1 MKRIYTLFI
10 IMACFVLSMSAQ
22 NIAGGEIKI
31 AKQSVSISDNNMILV
46 GMDITLPAEMK
57 IPSDLML
64 KLTPVLFNEEENANK
79 TLPSVVVYG
88 RRRAIINEREGN
100 VPKGAFEV
108 MRREDKKE
116 QTINYTARIP
126 FEVWMHESQLE
137 LLAYL
142 YGCTNCLQQ
151 EERAMVMPVHLVR
164 YVIQPYIA
172 FVTPEVEVVKA
183 RAEEGRAYLDFPVNQ
198 IKIYPE
204 YRNNPEELKKI
215 ISTIEL
221 VKNDKNTQ
229 ITEIDIEGYASP
241 EGSYKANTRL
251 AQGRA
256 EALKDYVQGLYHF
269 EKDFIKVTSVPEDWA
284 GLRNYVA
291 NSDFAQKDEMLTIID
306 DETLDYDTRE
316 LRLRTIDG
324 GKAYATLLKECYP
337 ALRHSDYKVQYV
349 VRGFSV
355 DEAREIITK
364 RPQQLSL
371 NEMFQVAQSYES
383 GSEEFNEVFEVAVRM
398 FPDDPTANINA
409 AAIELQQGNWK
420 QAEKY
425 LLKSDP
431 QAGTTKNNEG
441 VLWMMQG
448 QLDKAEALFNE
459 AKALGSAEA
468 AKNLEEI
475 SKKRRDNALYGE

>member
-10 IMACFVLSMSAQ
+10 LICFVLSAKAQ
-22 NIAGGEIKI
+22 SIAGGDIQI
-31 AKQSVSISDNNMILV
+31 SKQSISISDNNMLLV
-46 GMDITLPAEMK
+46 GMDITIPAEMK

-64 KLTPVLFNEEENANK
+64 KLTPMLLNQVENANK
-79 TLPSVVVYG
+79 TLPPVVVYG
-88 RRRAIINEREGN
+88 RKRAIVNEREGS
-100 VPKGAFEV
+100 VPEEAFEV
-108 MRREDKKE
+108 LRREDKKE

-126 FEVWMHESQLE
+126 FESWMHESQLE
-137 LLAYL
+137 LSAYL
-142 YGCTNCLQQ
+142 YGCANCLKQ
-151 EERAMVMPVHLVR
+151 EEHAFVMPVSLVR
-164 YVIQPYIA
+164 YAIQPSIA
-172 FVTPEVEVVKA
+172 FVTPEVETVKA

-198 IKIYPE
+198 VVIYPE
-204 YRNNPEELKKI
+204 YRNNSEELKKI

-229 ITEIDIEGYASP
+229 ITGIEIKGFASP
-241 EGSYKANTRL
+241 EGSYKSNARL

-269 EKDFIKVTSVPEDWA
+269 EKDLIKVTSVPEDWA
-284 GLRNYVA
+284 GLRYFVDN
-291 NSDFAQKDEMLTIID
+291 NDFKNKNEMLIIID
-306 DETLDYDTRE
+306 DETLDYDARE
-316 LRLRTIDG
+316 LRLRTIDC

-349 VRGFSV
+349 VRGFTV
-355 DEAREIITK
+355 DEAREILTK

-409 AAIELQQGNWK
+409 AAIELQLGNWK

-475 SKKRRDNALYGE
+475 SKKRRDNALYGK